1 MTRVREHG
9 DIVSEFR
16 LRSPQKATG
25 KKARLRMD
33 TSRQLAKC
41 VREQR
46 LDRRTWLA
54 HFIEQTEGLLMADSG
69 GPENC
74 TNREKLLIS
83 MASMLWSEYQL
94 IAWRRQQ
101 AILHGEQ
108 DHASDKYYIAHVN
121 AVRRTLEAIGLRPQ
135 RADQLPSLADYL
147 AARGA
152 VDPLTI
158 PAESTTADP
167 GSGSTTAPALRD
179 LSSDLSSLAAD
190 RSGAETLVAQGLDA
204 IDVQSVSLHNAAYQ
218 TQLEQKRL
226 EDQALTSIN
235 HNPDR

>member
-1 MTRVREHG
+1 MTRRREHG
-9 DIVSEFR
+9 DVVNEFR
-16 LRSPQKATG
+16 LRTPQTT
-25 KKARLRMD
+25 KKARMRMD

-54 HFIEQTEGLLMADSG
+54 HFIEQTEGLLMADAG
-69 GPENC
+69 GPDNC

-147 AARGA
+147 ALRGA
-152 VDPLTI
+152 ADPLAI
-158 PAESTTADP
+158 PLESTPAVPTDP
-167 GSGSTTAPALRD
+167 DPVPTMRD
-179 LSSDLSSLAAD
+179 LSSDLSNLTED
-190 RSGAETLVAQGLDA
+190 RSGAETLAGVGLDV
-204 IDVQSVSLHNAAYQ
+204 IDVQSVSLHNMPLSDI
-218 TQLEQKRL
+218 TRDESLEKS
-226 EDQALTSIN
+226 TT
-235 HNPDR
+235 